1 MSALDHERAEE
12 LAALSAA
19 GAATAEE
26 VQELNAL
33 RMRSPEIAALVR
45 EYEEAATALAVGL
58 GPVAPP
64 PGALDAIRQRIAA
77 EPAPRAG
84 QPAPITSLAEQR
96 ARSTRQRWTQI
107 MAVVAAVAAVALGAL
122 WNRERQAVDDL
133 QQRVAASE
141 STAKELQQTTREL
154 QDLIA
159 AERERRTTVELA
171 LATAERRVEHIESP
185 SLQLATLRVSDQPSA
200 PRAKIFIDPEN
211 RRWLVLAYD
220 LPAIDPDQKD
230 YQLWFIPRIE
240 GGAPIPA
247 GLLRKNEDGV
257 YEAEVEVPGDVDV
270 GHAAISLEKKG
281 GVEVPTEVQMA
292 GPVL

>member
-26 VQELNAL
+26 TQELNAL
-33 RMRSPEIAALVR
+33 CMHSRQIAALVR
-45 EYEEAATALAVGL
+45 EYEETATALVVGL
-58 GPVAPP
+58 GTAAPP
-64 PGALDAIRQRIAA
+64 PGALDAIRRRIEA
-77 EPAPRAG
+77 EPRAS
-84 QPAPITSLAEQR
+84 QPAPVTGLAEHR
-96 ARSTRQRWTQI
+96 ARAARKRWPQL
-107 MAVVAAVAAVALGAL
+107 MAVVAAAAAVALGVL
-122 WNRERQAVDDL
+122 WTRERQNVAAL
-133 QQRVAASE
+133 EQRVTASE
-141 STAKELQQTTREL
+141 STTREL

-159 AERERRTTVELA
+159 AERDRRTTVELA
-171 LATAERRVEHIESP
+171 LAAAERRVEHIASP
-185 SLQLATLRVSDQPSA
+185 SLQLATLAVSDQPRA
-200 PRAKIFIDPEN
+200 PKAKIFIDPDN

-247 GLLRKNEDGV
+247 GLLQKNEDGV
-257 YEAEVEVPGDVDV
+257 YEAEVEVPRDIDV
-270 GHAAISLEKKG
+270 GLAAISLEKKG

-292 GPVL
+292 GPIL

>member
-1 MSALDHERAEE
+1 MSALDRERAEE

-19 GAATAEE
+19 GAATADEI
-26 VQELNAL
+26 QELNTL
-33 RMRSPEIAALVR
+33 CVQSREIAALVR
-45 EYEEAATALAVGL
+45 EYEEAVTALAVGL

-77 EPAPRAG
+77 EPAPRAS
-84 QPAPITSLAEQR
+84 QPAPVASLAEHR
-96 ARSTRQRWTQI
+96 ARSARQRWTQV

-122 WNRERQAVDDL
+122 WNRERQTAAELAERVTDL
-133 QQRVAASE
+133 SERVTASE
-141 STAKELQQTTREL
+141 STTREL
-154 QDLIA
+154 QGLIV

-171 LATAERRVEHIESP
+171 LAAAERRVEHIESP
-185 SLQLATLRVSDQPSA
+185 SLQLATLKVSDQPRA
-200 PRAKIFIDPEN
+200 PKAKIFIDPDN

-220 LPAIDPDQKD
+220 LPPIDPDQKD

-247 GLLRKNEDGV
+247 GLLQKNEDGV
-257 YEAEVEVPGDVDV
+257 YEAEIEVPRDLDV
-270 GHAAISLEKKG
+270 GLAAISLEKKG
-281 GVEVPTEVQMA
+281 GVEVPTDVQMA

>member
-12 LAALSAA
+12 LAALRAA

-26 VQELNAL
+26 IQELNAL
-33 RMRSPEIAALVR
+33 RMHSREIAALVR
-45 EYEEAATALAVGL
+45 EYEEAATALVVGL
-58 GPVAPP
+58 VPVAPP

-77 EPAPRAG
+77 EPVPRAS
-84 QPAPITSLAEQR
+84 QPAPITSLVEQR
-96 ARSTRQRWTQI
+96 ARSAGKRWVQV
-107 MAVVAAVAAVALGAL
+107 MAVSAAAAAVVLGVL
-122 WNRERQAVDDL
+122 WTRERQAV
-133 QQRVAASE
+133 A
-141 STAKELQQTTREL
+141 ELQERVTATESSTREL
-154 QDLIA
+154 QDLLA
-159 AERERRTTVELA
+159 AEHERRATLELA

-185 SLQLATLRVSDQPSA
+185 SLQLATLQVSEQ
-200 PRAKIFIDPEN
+200 PRAPKAKILIDPDN

-220 LPAIDPDQKD
+220 LPAIDPEQKD

-247 GLLRKNEDGV
+247 GLLQKNEDGV
-257 YEAEVEVPGDVDV
+257 YEAEVEVPRDVDV

-292 GPVL
+292 GPII